1 MQNINK
7 NSTVAELVREDYRY
21 ADVFKSFG
29 VDFCCGGK
37 KPVDAVCAEKGI
49 DSSELWQA
57 LEKVQA
63 EDNGKAPEY
72 EQWSLDFLCDYI
84 VNTHHKYVAQTIP
97 LLSQYL
103 DKLVQVHGQNHPELA
118 QIASH
123 FQAVGNEMFM
133 HMNKE
138 ENILFPFIKELAAA
152 DQNGQTLTP
161 PPFGSIKNPIA
172 MMEQEHES
180 AGGGMQAIRQL
191 SSDFTPPADACNTYR
206 VAFAKLREF
215 EDDLHLHVH
224 LENNILF
231 PKAVE
236 LENELL
242 AAV

>member
-29 VDFCCGGK
+29 IDFCCGGK
-37 KPVDAVCAEKGI
+37 KPVDAVCAENGI

-63 EDNGKAPEY
+63 KGNGPAHDY
-72 EQWSLDFLCDYI
+72 DQWSLDFLCDYI
-84 VNTHHKYVAQTIP
+84 VNTHHKYVAQAIP

-103 DKLVQVHGQNHPELA
+103 DKLVQVHGENHPELA
-118 QIASH
+118 KITVQ
-123 FQAVGNEMFM
+123 FQRVGQEMFE

-138 ENILFPFIKELAAA
+138 EGILFPYIKELAKVS
-152 DQNGQTLTP
+152 DNGRALTP

-172 MMEQEHES
+172 MMEHEHES
-180 AGGGMQAIRQL
+180 AGGGMAAIRKL
-191 SSDFTPPADACNTYR
+191 SSDFTPPPDACNTYR
-206 VAFAKLREF
+206 VAFAKLKEF

-231 PKAVE
+231 PKAVQ

-242 AAV
+242 AEV